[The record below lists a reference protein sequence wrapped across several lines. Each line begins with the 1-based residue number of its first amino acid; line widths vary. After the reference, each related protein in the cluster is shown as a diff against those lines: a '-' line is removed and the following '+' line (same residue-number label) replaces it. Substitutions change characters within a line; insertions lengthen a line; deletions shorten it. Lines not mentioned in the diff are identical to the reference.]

1 MQALF
6 ASASTKYRFQ
16 LLKSSHKISGS
27 LKHKNVAQFFLLHF
41 HKFLTLDFSFWLMKL
56 EFETESNSNEI

>member
-6 ASASTKYRFQ
+6 ESADTKYRFQ

-27 LKHKNVAQFFLLHF
+27 LKHKNVAQFSLLHF
-41 HKFLTLDFSFWLMKL
+41 YQFLALDFSF
-56 EFETESNSNEI
+56 